1 MCSAQPAQMSEA
13 ALALVM
19 MTQGDH
25 VHKNVVVIVDHFIVE
40 KPEASGD

>member
-1 MCSAQPAQMSEA
+1 MCSAQPTQMSEA